1 MLLKES
7 DPKFEAS
14 SNFPKQASGF
24 AGAANFDT
32 YSTETDTP
40 QNVDGKSF

>member
-1 MLLKES
+1 MPLKES

-14 SNFPKQASGF
+14 NNLPKQAPGF